1 MRTLQTIRKNIFKI
15 QADIAKVSAA
25 LPPQDELISSLREQL
40 SLAKTGF
47 DKFIASTS
55 HAVAC
60 GTSVELWHDHDPSV
74 KLELALG
81 MAVATRGIDAM
92 LNEVLAASTNY
103 ANPNV
108 IRMSATEKKKEL
120 FELRVTLY
128 TLELEEEAALSSSD
142 TRRDDAHPGAVMGI
156 PLEFIKHSFEA
167 T

>member
-1 MRTLQTIRKNIFKI
+1 MRTLQTVRKDITKI

-47 DKFIASTS
+47 DKFLASAS
-55 HAVAC
+55 QAVAC
-60 GTSVELWHDHDPSV
+60 GTSVELFHDHDQSV

-108 IRMSATEKKKEL
+108 IRMTMSDKKKEL
-120 FELRVTLY
+120 FELRVALY
-128 TLELEEEAALSSSD
+128 SLSLEEEGALTPND
-142 TRRDDAHPGAVMGI
+142 TRRYDAHPGAVMGI

-167 T
+167 V